1 MISLFLVFYFCFML
15 RLMEAREL
23 YTYSFIFLILPIKL
37 VVELRNHKIFKLIFF
52 AGLIFVVFLAFQQT
66 ILEIKW

>member
-1 MISLFLVFYFCFML
+1 M
-15 RLMEAREL
+15 
-23 YTYSFIFLILPIKL
+23 KL
-37 VVELRNHKIFKLIFF
+37 AIELRNHKIFKIIFF